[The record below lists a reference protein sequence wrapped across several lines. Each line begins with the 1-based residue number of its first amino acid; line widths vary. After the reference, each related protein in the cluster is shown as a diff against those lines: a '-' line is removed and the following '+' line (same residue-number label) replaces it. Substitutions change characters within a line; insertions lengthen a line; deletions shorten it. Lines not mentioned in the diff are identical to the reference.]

1 MTDQD
6 LDRSYTTVCQSL
18 AAVGEER
25 AQLFLSMLC
34 LALMA
39 RHERA
44 TTCCR
49 SSRTS
54 RRSAPRKRSDR
65 AAEDAAGVPMT
76 AAGNGLPA

>member
-6 LDRSYTTVCQSL
+6 LDRSYTTLCQSL

-44 TTCCR
+44 DDVLPLIANVQAQC
-49 SSRTS
+49 
-54 RRSAPRKRSDR
+54 
-65 AAEDAAGVPMT
+65 AAEAQ
-76 AAGNGLPA
+76 